1 MYVFSRFIMETLLK
15 LGFLEFTH
23 SVYYYRVVFFLLPFV
38 HAIFNPIVYFAMS
51 RNFRQLAVRKLTRC
65 PPCRHS

>member
-1 MYVFSRFIMETLLK
+1 METLLK

-38 HAIFNPIVYFAMS
+38 HAIINPLIYITMS
-51 RNFRQLAVRKLTRC
+51 KHFRWFTPLC
-65 PPCRHS
+65 PPSLLTKLKGRPC